1 MSRRS
6 LLRRGGALALT
17 AGVGAALAGCE
28 NTTTPVAAAGGGGRR
43 QGHPRR
49 PDRGRPGR
57 QRRHPARAQ
66 RLPGGAARRG
76 DAVKSSAKPERGGEL
91 QIYNYADYVNPA
103 VIKAFGKQEGVS
115 VRVTT
120 FDTLDEAFS
129 KLSTGGLEFDVIFS
143 TPDQLS
149 RLVGRE
155 LIQPLNFELIPNLQ
169 KNVWPELHSP
179 FYDVGP
185 RYSVPYTIYTT
196 GIAWRNDLLDFD
208 PSKLD
213 QPWDAFWSPQAEKY
227 RGKVAILDDSR
238 EGAGHGAHAP
248 RGDRPQHRGPRPA
261 RAGRRRPQGA
271 QRKRVGVKVSIADY
285 ETVPAGRV
293 LPAPGLVGGHDRRVI
308 SYMPK
313 GVKPDVLSYWYQ
325 KQGGPIFNDCICVA
339 AKATKPVIA
348 HRFLNY
354 MLDNK
359 VAYENFAGYVGYQPP
374 ITAIDAQKLFDD
386 GHPPQDA
393 QPGRRHPRGL
403 RQRQRLPDALGQ
415 GPAALGPHL
424 GVVPQRLMGVA
435 LDLARAR
442 HPRPRLAGALLR
454 RRLLRDH
461 QRRPGQRHHAVRAG
475 PALEPAGLERRLH
488 LGGAEGRRAGRRH
501 LGHLPAHDHL
511 RRRRGGCSR
520 WPSATRSPGTRRA
533 TPGAGAG

>member
-1 MSRRS
+1 LNEPSKPDEPPRGVSRRS

-28 NTTTPVAAAGGGGRR
+28 NTTTPVAAAGGGGD
-43 QGHPRR
+43 GDGKGILGDPTAGG
-49 PDRGRPGR
+49 PVDSAGIPL
-57 QRRHPARAQ
+57 ARKDYPVV
-66 RLPGGAARRG
+66 LPRRG
-76 DAVKSSAKPERGGEL
+76 DIVKSSAKPERGGEL

-129 KLSTGGLEFDVIFS
+129 KLSTGGLEFDIIFS

-185 RYSVPYTIYTT
+185 RYSVPYTVYTT
-196 GIAWRNDLLDFD
+196 GIAWRNDLLGFD
-208 PSKLD
+208 PSKMD
-213 QPWDAFWSPQAEKY
+213 QPWNAFWSPEAEKY

-238 EGAGHGAHAP
+238 EGPGMALMRRGVTDLNTEDPDLLAQAGEDLKDLS
-248 RGDRPQHRGPRPA
+248 R
-261 RAGRRRPQGA
+261 
-271 QRKRVGVKVSIADY
+271 RVGVKVSIADY

-293 LPAPGLVGGHDRRVI
+293 LLHQGWSGDMIAGVI

-325 KQGGPIFNDCICVA
+325 QQGGPIFNDCICVA

-354 MLDNK
+354 ILDNK
-359 VAYENFAGYVGYQPP
+359 VSYENFTGYVGYQTP

-386 GHPPQDA
+386 GILPKTLSQA
-393 QPGRRHPRGL
+393 IVTREAYANGNAYLTLSAKGL
-403 RQRQRLPDALGQ
+403 QLWDRTWASFRNG
-415 GPAALGPHL
+415 
-424 GVVPQRLMGVA
+424 
-435 LDLARAR
+435 
-442 HPRPRLAGALLR
+442 
-454 RRLLRDH
+454 
-461 QRRPGQRHHAVRAG
+461 
-475 PALEPAGLERRLH
+475 
-488 LGGAEGRRAGRRH
+488 
-501 LGHLPAHDHL
+501 
-511 RRRRGGCSR
+511 
-520 WPSATRSPGTRRA
+520 
-533 TPGAGAG
+533 